1 MSEHDYSVDVQQ
13 LALPDA
19 LLPLAGWYAQPLTAT
34 AAAGL
39 HTAARRSV
47 QSVLARGAARGQPL
61 AARLAELIAG
71 FWLGRTVTH
80 DYRSL
85 AATYPPEAVALVELI
100 YGQLLISRKL
110 TGAWTHLE
118 RGFTLAIPQLSPAD
132 YFALLRRHELLRM
145 LPLGTEASAA
155 RTLPDLLTEARV
167 IRRLQPAGRRP
178 GDPAHEDTLG

>member
-1 MSEHDYSVDVQQ
+1 MSKHDYSVDVQQ
-13 LALPDA
+13 LVLPDA
-19 LLPLAGWYAQPLTAT
+19 PLPPAGWYAQPLTAT

-39 HTAARRSV
+39 QFEARRSV
-47 QSVLARGAARGQPL
+47 QSALAGGAARGQPL

-71 FWLGRTVTH
+71 FWQGRTVAL

-85 AATYPPEAVALVELI
+85 TATHPPEVVAVVELI

-110 TGAWTHLE
+110 AGAWEHLE
-118 RGFTLAIPQLSPAD
+118 RGFALAVPQLAPAD
-132 YFALLRRHELLRM
+132 YFALLRRHELLRI
-145 LPLGTEASAA
+145 LPLGSEASAA

-178 GDPAHEDTLG
+178 GDSRHDDTLG